1 MRSVIPG
8 AILLAT
14 IVAGSGAHSADP
26 TKPATASPEG
36 DTVSAAPQR
45 AATPYLGT
53 FAPDDAPSQP
63 ATGERPAREPAPQPS
78 TPAEQ
83 SAPAPQQPQDGE
95 AQQADGAAGFDV
107 KNNFRNICSFC
118 HADYGRKAGRG
129 PQLMDS
135 PRSDE
140 FLFDRIKHGVT
151 GRMPGFGGTFSDA
164 QINQIVRFIRSLKP
178 GEVPQNP
185 T

>member
-1 MRSVIPG
+1 M
-8 AILLAT
+8 
-14 IVAGSGAHSADP
+14 
-26 TKPATASPEG
+26 
-36 DTVSAAPQR
+36 
-45 AATPYLGT
+45 
-53 FAPDDAPSQP
+53 
-63 ATGERPAREPAPQPS
+63 
-78 TPAEQ
+78 
-83 SAPAPQQPQDGE
+83 
-95 AQQADGAAGFDV
+95 